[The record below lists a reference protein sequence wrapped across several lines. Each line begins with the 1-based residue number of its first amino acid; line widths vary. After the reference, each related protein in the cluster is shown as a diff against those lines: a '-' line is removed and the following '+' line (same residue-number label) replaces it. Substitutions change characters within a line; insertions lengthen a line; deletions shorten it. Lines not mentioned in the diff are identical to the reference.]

1 VLLGSLFLGEP
12 VSAGLVAGAV
22 LILGA
27 VLLTTTRRS
36 TPRSARKAPTSV
48 ASEPTTS

>member
-1 VLLGSLFLGEP
+1 
-12 VSAGLVAGAV
+12 VSAGLVAGAI

-36 TPRSARKAPTSV
+36 EPRVAREAPA
-48 ASEPTTS
+48 ASQASTT